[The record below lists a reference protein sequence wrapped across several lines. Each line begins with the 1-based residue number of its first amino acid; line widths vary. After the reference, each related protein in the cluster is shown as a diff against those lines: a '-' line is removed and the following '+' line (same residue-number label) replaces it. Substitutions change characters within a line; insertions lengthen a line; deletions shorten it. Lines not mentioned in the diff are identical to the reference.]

1 MKKKG
6 LLKQRLRRMVT
17 SLWFLGLATL
27 FVFPLLG
34 WLIVLL
40 TGASF
45 SKIFQCTLSDWYSV
59 PTFLSAGILFGLLVI
74 YISELPYFDKS
85 LSSYRNL
92 LSNLRITRFQA
103 FFLSFCAGFGEE
115 VFFRG
120 VIQPYAG
127 IWITAV
133 FFVAI
138 HGYFS
143 FKNWPVNLFALGLTA
158 FIVLL
163 GYAAQNFTIW
173 HAIAGHFSYD
183 LVLLMYHRRTAA
195 YS

>member
-1 MKKKG
+1 MRKIV
-6 LLKQRLRRMVT
+6 R
-17 SLWFLGLATL
+17 SLWFMAIATL
-27 FVFPLLG
+27 VLFPMLA
-34 WLIVLL
+34 WLILFL
-40 TGASF
+40 AGADFFAMFHFEWPDLF
-45 SKIFQCTLSDWYSV
+45 SL
-59 PTFLSAGILFGLLVI
+59 PTFFSIGILFGLLVI
-74 YISELPYFDKS
+74 YISELPYFERS

-92 LSNLRITRFQA
+92 LSNLNITRFHA

-120 VIQPYAG
+120 ALQPYLG
-127 IWITAV
+127 IWITAI

-143 FKNWPVNLFALGLTA
+143 RKSMPVNIFAIGLTL
-158 FIVLL
+158 FIVVL
-163 GYAAQNFTIW
+163 GYAAKQYTIW

-183 LVLLMYHRRTAA
+183 LVLLLYHRRTSA

>member
-1 MKKKG
+1 MRK
-6 LLKQRLRRMVT
+6 LIT
-17 SLWFLGLATL
+17 SLWFMGLITL
-27 FVFPLLG
+27 LFFPLLA
-34 WLIVLL
+34 WLIL
-40 TGASF
+40 
-45 SKIFQCTLSDWYSV
+45 FQAGEDFFAMFRCEWSDLYSL
-59 PTFLSAGILFGLLVI
+59 PTFLSIGILFGLLVI

-92 LSNLRITRFQA
+92 LSHLKINRFHA

-120 VIQPYAG
+120 ALQPYLG
-127 IWITAV
+127 VWITAI

-143 FKNWPVNLFALGLTA
+143 RKNLPVNIFATGLTL
-158 FIVLL
+158 FIVIL
-163 GYAAQNFTIW
+163 GYAAKHFTIW

-183 LVLLMYHRRTAA
+183 LVLLMYHRRTSA